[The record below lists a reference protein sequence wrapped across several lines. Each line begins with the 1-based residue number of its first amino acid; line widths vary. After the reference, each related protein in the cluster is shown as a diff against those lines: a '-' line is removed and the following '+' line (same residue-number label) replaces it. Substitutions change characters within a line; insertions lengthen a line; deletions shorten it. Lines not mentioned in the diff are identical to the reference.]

1 MNSTGFMKRSLII
14 ASAWLATPGLALTI
28 GNDLQVHGFASQA
41 FLKSEGNN
49 IYGDSLDGSTDFMEA
64 GLNANYRHSSR
75 LYVAG
80 QVISRDAGNTDN
92 GDINLDYLF
101 ADYKLG
107 ENDQSGIGA
116 RIGRVRNSYGFYN
129 DTRDVVFT
137 RPTILMPQAVY
148 FEGNGLRE
156 FLFSSDGLQLYGY
169 WDEAEHSTN
178 FSFSVGKDKSLPQD
192 SLDIITGGSGM
203 FRNAEIKNPVYAQ
216 LLHSRN
222 GGQSRYALSTL
233 NLTLRADG
241 ARSPIPSASID
252 ASGVVLSAERNFL
265 DWALTAEYSF
275 VRVEGYLGSTQNQ
288 DAESKTFYLQA
299 RRHLANNLVATL
311 RYEHGSYEDKE
322 LGSLSNSK
330 HWVAGLQWTPD
341 ISWLLALDIYSIK
354 GAGGIPAI
362 DNRGREEDKHTT
374 LLAAMIAYRF

>member
-1 MNSTGFMKRSLII
+1 MNRLHLARCGLLI
-14 ASAWLATPGLALTI
+14 SAVGLAAPSIALTM
-28 GNDLQVHGFASQA
+28 GDDLQVHGFASQA

-64 GLNANYRHSSR
+64 GLNANYRYNSR
-75 LYVAG
+75 LHIAG
-80 QVISRDAGNTDN
+80 QIITRDAGNTDN
-92 GDINLDYLF
+92 GAVNLDYLF

-116 RIGRVRNSYGFYN
+116 RIGRIRNNYGFYN

-156 FLFSSDGLQLYGY
+156 FLFSSDGVQLYGY
-169 WDEAEHSTN
+169 WDEADHSTN
-178 FSFSVGKDKSLPQD
+178 FSFSVGRDKDLSQD

-203 FRNAEIKNPVYAQ
+203 FRNAEIKSPVYAQ
-216 LLHSRN
+216 LSHSRN

-241 ARSPIPSASID
+241 AMSPIPSASID
-252 ASGVVLSAERNFL
+252 ASGIVLSAERNFL
-265 DWALTAEYSF
+265 DWALTGEYSY
-275 VRVEGYLGSTQNQ
+275 VRVEGYIGSTQNQ
-288 DAESKTFYLQA
+288 DAESKTFYIQA
-299 RRHLANNLVATL
+299 RHHLANNLVATL
-311 RYEHGSYEDKE
+311 RYEHGSYEDQD
-322 LGSLSNSK
+322 LGNLSNSK
-330 HWVAGLQWTPD
+330 HWVAGLQWTPS
-341 ISWLLALDIYSIK
+341 ISWLLALDLYSIE
-354 GAGGIPAI
+354 GSGGIPAI
-362 DNRGREEDKHTT
+362 DNTGRQEDKYTT